1 MGFDGFC
8 GARVSGGKGE
18 EKKERGDSKEK
29 ENSFHCSF
37 PPPPPHPYSDTDT
50 QNYFIYF
57 TLILRLP
64 SLWTLPLGTKL
75 QNRVWTMKEAFRK
88 GRGKK
93 IGRATPRAS
102 ENGEGEPSLFPRAP
116 FVLFT

>member
-1 MGFDGFC
+1 MAFAEPEYQGVKEK
-8 GARVSGGKGE
+8 RKKKGE
-18 EKKERGDSKEK
+18 TAKKKKIPFIVPS
-29 ENSFHCSF
+29 
-37 PPPPPHPYSDTDT
+37 PPPPTHPYSDTDT

-75 QNRVWTMKEAFRK
+75 QNRVWTMKEAFGK

-102 ENGEGEPSLFPRAP
+102 ENGEGESSLFPRAP

>member
-18 EKKERGDSKEK
+18 EKKRKGRQQKK
-29 ENSFHCSF
+29 ENFFHCSSQ
-37 PPPPPHPYSDTDT
+37 PHSDTDT

-93 IGRATPRAS
+93 FGRATPRAS